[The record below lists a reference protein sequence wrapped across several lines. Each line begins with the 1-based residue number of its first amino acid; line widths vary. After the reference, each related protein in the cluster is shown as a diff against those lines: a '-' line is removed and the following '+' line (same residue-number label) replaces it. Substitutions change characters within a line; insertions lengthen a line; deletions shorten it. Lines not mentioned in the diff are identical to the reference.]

1 MRLFFLLGA
10 NSFLQHFYLDLHPS
24 ANDPDVIVANLFRG
38 SNSQNTVTIFEI
50 KINGQMRKPFQKQ
63 CLECIGLPLI
73 A

>member
-1 MRLFFLLGA
+1 MILPFLLGA
-10 NSFLQHFYLDLHPS
+10 NSSLQHFYLHLHPS
-24 ANDPDVIVANLFRG
+24 ADGSDVIAANLFRG

-50 KINGQMRKPFQKQ
+50 KINGQVWKPFQKQ